1 MINNNDVKKLREK
14 TGHGIM
20 DCKKALADA
29 GGDYNKAK
37 EILSAQVEKMAQK
50 KSERETKAGL
60 IETYVHGD
68 GRVGVILEV
77 NCESDFVARNEEFK
91 TLAHNL
97 VMQIAAMNPKNI
109 DELLEQE
116 WVIDDGTQK
125 VTPVDGLLVKDLIK
139 TKIAKLKE
147 NIKIIRFERYEL
159 GE

>member
-1 MINNNDVKKLREK
+1 MINNNDVKKLREE

-20 DCKKALADA
+20 DCKKALSDA

-37 EILSAQVEKMAQK
+37 EILSAQIERMAQK

-60 IETYVHGD
+60 IETYTHD
-68 GRVGVILEV
+68 GKVGVILEV
-77 NCESDFVARNEEFK
+77 QCESDFVARNEEFK
-91 TLAHNL
+91 KLTHNL
-97 VMQIAAMNPKNI
+97 AMQIAAMKPRDI
-109 DELLEQE
+109 DDLLGQE

-125 VTPVDGLLVKDLIK
+125 VNPVDGLLIKDLIN
-139 TKIAKLKE
+139 TKIKQFGE